1 MCVLYQNNDT
11 LEIICS
17 AEKFGKILAILR
29 PISKVLV
36 MLLKVIEKHSDSNR
50 VEIIGD
56 SSARKS
62 ALPHVLCHHT

>member
-1 MCVLYQNNDT
+1 MCVLNQNNDT

-36 MLLKVIEKHSDSNR
+36 MLLKVIEKHIC
-50 VEIIGD
+50 VLVGGGD
-56 SSARKS
+56 PPEPSWLQRF
-62 ALPHVLCHHT
+62 PR